1 MLLCPGHYI
10 IVSVNDSKV
19 LSLDNDTLLF
29 VNIFEFL
36 RNYLKILSKFHSF
49 FTFIIFIS
57 WTYFNAFHILVEVI
71 YSDIY
76 KALYYT
82 LKFEL
87 WFSLKLLKRKL
98 ILCEIPC
105 ASTSLMCFIECQ
117 ILEY

>member
-36 RNYLKILSKFHSF
+36 RNYLKILSK
-49 FTFIIFIS
+49 FIIFIS